1 LTCAGGR
8 QKQRANKHKLLP
20 LRVLASARFRP
31 PLPRAHARQ
40 ADRQASAWP
49 EKKQAGLLR
58 FRAVFRLQLQHHTP
72 QSTRIRDYYSLS
84 YRPATAPAEASTDR
98 MKRTQRALALTAS
111 HAPPLRPRSHCPSR
125 LGGLYP
131 YPRVPSLFL
140 LKGRVRRANEESSSS
155 LYLFA
160 RTQTLAPAAA
170 IPGRCL
176 QAVFGCCLPGR
187 AKNKEEEQFLAAH
200 GLSKGMAWCSNN
212 KTMAWYASAAP
223 IT

>member
-1 LTCAGGR
+1 MPGR
-8 QKQRANKHKLLP
+8 QTGKR
-20 LRVLASARFRP
+20 LRGLRRSRRVCYASELSSGCNYSTIR
-31 PLPRAHARQ
+31 HN
-40 ADRQASAWP
+40 
-49 EKKQAGLLR
+49 
-58 FRAVFRLQLQHHTP
+58 P
-72 QSTRIRDYYSLS
+72 QESETIILYPI
-84 YRPATAPAEASTDR
+84 RPATAPAEASTDR

-160 RTQTLAPAAA
+160 RTGNITLRSHPSPAAA